1 MDAAMD
7 LETGFIIL
15 GFKDVFR
22 HYRLLPIVPDI
33 VVDGHNVLGRPL
45 TGTRIVPMFVR
56 PYIFMTPI
64 PISFRIYLAYSMER
78 DDIGVVE
85 TVERFGIVR
94 AFKYF
99 LRAFLVCAGKSIFT
113 V

>member
-22 HYRLLPIVPDI
+22 HYRLLLIVPDI

-45 TGTRIVPMFVR
+45 TGTRIVPIFV
-56 PYIFMTPI
+56 
-64 PISFRIYLAYSMER
+64 
-78 DDIGVVE
+78 
-85 TVERFGIVR
+85 
-94 AFKYF
+94 
-99 LRAFLVCAGKSIFT
+99 
-113 V
+113 

>member
-45 TGTRIVPMFVR
+45 TGTSIVPMFVR

-99 LRAFLVCAGKSIFT
+99 YERFGMCR
-113 V
+113 

>member
-1 MDAAMD
+1 MDAASNAAMD

-56 PYIFMTPI
+56 PYTFYDANPNLLSDILGIFHGT
-64 PISFRIYLAYSMER
+64 
-78 DDIGVVE
+78 
-85 TVERFGIVR
+85 
-94 AFKYF
+94 
-99 LRAFLVCAGKSIFT
+99 
-113 V
+113 